1 MDIRSSLNLVAVAA
15 LVSVG
20 VAAVV
25 LDQASAH
32 SPSMSTSC
40 GAGEVHGEIGLKGY
54 HGENK
59 VQVWVDGAKVI
70 EGKFKNSYHSSSNLG
85 DPKVKHTYRVRV
97 EAKDDEDFKDGWSV
111 DITKESRECAP
122 DPTTS
127 SSAPIRVDICEGSSS
142 SSHSHH
148 SMNVSSDV
156 IMSTSGHDAH
166 NNDII
171 PPFEGY
177 PGKNWDKEHREVYSN
192 DCEETENSAPSTSGP
207 ENSYPEIT
215 DPEDSYPE
223 DSEVEYTTPTTA
235 VPTTVAPTTT
245 TTTTITTTAPTS
257 TAAPTTTSD
266 VVEESTTTIA
276 ATTTTVAETT
286 TPIKVE
292 VAPPTSGESTATLVA
307 IDPPTVP
314 GNPALPT
321 SGGSPASTV
330 LTAAFGLLLGLVL
343 TLATRRRTLIAPV
356 AE

>member
-1 MDIRSSLNLVAVAA
+1 MDFRRSLNLVAVAA

-70 EGKFKNSYHSSSNLG
+70 DGKFKNSYHSRSDLG

-111 DITKESRECAP
+111 DITKESRECTP

-127 SSAPIRVDICEGSSS
+127 SSAPIRVEICEGSSG
-142 SSHSHH
+142 SSHSYR

-156 IMSTSGHDAH
+156 VMSTSGHDAH
-166 NNDII
+166 KYDII

-177 PGKNWDKEHREVYSN
+177 PGKNWDKEHREVYSH
-192 DCEETENSAPSTSGP
+192 DCEETEYTSPSTSGP
-207 ENSYPEIT
+207 ENTYPENTYPENT
-215 DPEDSYPE
+215 DPEDSYP
-223 DSEVEYTTPTTA
+223 EYTTPTTA

-245 TTTTITTTAPTS
+245 V
-257 TAAPTTTSD
+257 
-266 VVEESTTTIA
+266 VVEESTTTLA
-276 ATTTTVAETT
+276 ATTTTVDGTT
-286 TPIKVE
+286 TTTVE
-292 VAPPTSGESTATLVA
+292 QTTTTSTVAVGPPTSLESTTTLVA
-307 IDPPTVP
+307 VAPPTVP

-330 LTAAFGLLLGLVL
+330 LTGAFGLLLGLVL

>member
-25 LDQASAH
+25 LNQASAH

-59 VQVWVDGAKVI
+59 VQVWVDGTKVI
-70 EGKFKNSYHSSSNLG
+70 DGKFKNSYHSRSNLG

-111 DITKESRECAP
+111 DITKESRECTP
-122 DPTTS
+122 EPTTS
-127 SSAPIRVDICEGSSS
+127 SSGPIRVDICEGSSG
-142 SSHSHH
+142 SSHSHR

-192 DCEETENSAPSTSGP
+192 DCEETENSSPSTSGP
-207 ENSYPEIT
+207 ENSYPET
-215 DPEDSYPE
+215 SDPEDSYP
-223 DSEVEYTTPTTA
+223 EYTTPTTA

-245 TTTTITTTAPTS
+245 V
-257 TAAPTTTSD
+257 
-266 VVEESTTTIA
+266 VVEESTTTLA
-276 ATTTTVAETT
+276 GTTTTVEGTTTTTVEATTTTSTVA
-286 TPIKVE
+286 V
-292 VAPPTSGESTATLVA
+292 VPPTSGESTTTLVA
-307 IDPPTVP
+307 IAPPTVP

-330 LTAAFGLLLGLVL
+330 LIAAFGLLLGLVL

>member
-59 VQVWVDGAKVI
+59 VQVWVDGTKVI
-70 EGKFKNSYHSSSNLG
+70 DGKFKNSYHSLSNLG

-111 DITKESRECAP
+111 DITKESRECTP

-127 SSAPIRVDICEGSSS
+127 SSAPIRVEICEGSSG
-142 SSHSHH
+142 SSHSYR

-156 IMSTSGHDAH
+156 VMSTSGHDAH

-192 DCEETENSAPSTSGP
+192 DCEETENTSPSTSGP
-207 ENSYPEIT
+207 ENSYPENT

-245 TTTTITTTAPTS
+245 TV
-257 TAAPTTTSD
+257 

-276 ATTTTVAETT
+276 GTTTTVEATTTTSTVA
-286 TPIKVE
+286 
-292 VAPPTSGESTATLVA
+292 VAPPTSGESTTTLVA
-307 IDPPTVP
+307 IAPPTVP

>member
-40 GAGEVHGEIGLKGY
+40 GVGEVNGEIGLKGY

-70 EGKFKNSYHSSSNLG
+70 DGKFKNSYHSLSNLG

-245 TTTTITTTAPTS
+245 V
-257 TAAPTTTSD
+257 
-266 VVEESTTTIA
+266 VVEESTTTLA
-276 ATTTTVAETT
+276 GTTTTVEETT
-286 TPIKVE
+286 TTSTVA
-292 VAPPTSGESTATLVA
+292 VAPPTSGESTTTLVA
-307 IDPPTVP
+307 IAPPTVP

-343 TLATRRRTLIAPV
+343 TLATRRRTLVAPA

>member
-1 MDIRSSLNLVAVAA
+1 MDIRSSLNFVAVAA

-54 HGENK
+54 RGENK
-59 VQVWVDGAKVI
+59 VQVWVDGTKVI
-70 EGKFKNSYHSSSNLG
+70 DGKFKNSYHSRSNLG

-97 EAKDDEDFKDGWSV
+97 EAEDDEDFKDGQSV

-122 DPTTS
+122 AQSTS
-127 SSAPIRVDICEGSSS
+127 SSAPIRVDICEGSSG
-142 SSHSHH
+142 SSHSHR

-166 NNDII
+166 YNDII
-171 PPFEGY
+171 PPFAGY
-177 PGKNWDKEHREVYSN
+177 PGKNWDKEHRKVYEN
-192 DCEETENSAPSTSGP
+192 DCEETENTSPSTSGP
-207 ENSYPEIT
+207 KNTYP
-215 DPEDSYPE
+215 
-223 DSEVEYTTPTTA
+223 EYTTPTTA
-235 VPTTVAPTTT
+235 VSTTVAPTTT
-245 TTTTITTTAPTS
+245 
-257 TAAPTTTSD
+257 
-266 VVEESTTTIA
+266 VVVAESTTTLA
-276 ATTTTVAETT
+276 GTTTTVEGTTTTVEGTTTTVEATTTTSTT
-286 TPIKVE
+286 TSE
-292 VAPPTSGESTATLVA
+292 VGPPTSVESTTTSAVA
-307 IDPPTVP
+307 VAPPTVP

-330 LTAAFGLLLGLVL
+330 LIGIFGLLLGLVL
-343 TLATRRRTLIAPV
+343 TLATRRRTLVAPV

>member
-40 GAGEVHGEIGLKGY
+40 GVGEVHGEIGLKGY

-70 EGKFKNSYHSSSNLG
+70 DGKFKNSYHSLSNLG

-245 TTTTITTTAPTS
+245 V
-257 TAAPTTTSD
+257 
-266 VVEESTTTIA
+266 VVEESTTTLA
-276 ATTTTVAETT
+276 GTTTTVEETT
-286 TPIKVE
+286 TTSTVA
-292 VAPPTSGESTATLVA
+292 VAPPTSGESTTTLVA
-307 IDPPTVP
+307 IAPPTVP

-343 TLATRRRTLIAPV
+343 TLATRRRTLVAPA

>member
-59 VQVWVDGAKVI
+59 VQVWVDGTKVI
-70 EGKFKNSYHSSSNLG
+70 DGKFKNSYHSRSNLG

-122 DPTTS
+122 EPTTS
-127 SSAPIRVDICEGSSS
+127 SSAPIRVDICEGSSG
-142 SSHSHH
+142 SSHSHR

-192 DCEETENSAPSTSGP
+192 DCEETENTSPSTSGP
-207 ENSYPEIT
+207 ENSYPENT

-245 TTTTITTTAPTS
+245 TV
-257 TAAPTTTSD
+257 

-276 ATTTTVAETT
+276 GTTTTVEATTTTSTVA
-286 TPIKVE
+286 
-292 VAPPTSGESTATLVA
+292 VAPPTSGESTTTLVA
-307 IDPPTVP
+307 IAPPTVP

>member
-70 EGKFKNSYHSSSNLG
+70 DGKFKNSYHSRSNLG

-122 DPTTS
+122 EPTTS
-127 SSAPIRVDICEGSSS
+127 SSAPIRVDICEGSSG
-142 SSHSHH
+142 SSHSHR

-192 DCEETENSAPSTSGP
+192 DCEETENTSPSTSGP
-207 ENSYPEIT
+207 ENSYPENT

-245 TTTTITTTAPTS
+245 TV
-257 TAAPTTTSD
+257 

-276 ATTTTVAETT
+276 GTTTTVEATTTTSTVA
-286 TPIKVE
+286 
-292 VAPPTSGESTATLVA
+292 VAPPTSGESTTTLVA
-307 IDPPTVP
+307 IAPPTVP

>member
-70 EGKFKNSYHSSSNLG
+70 DGKFKNSYHSSSNLG

-245 TTTTITTTAPTS
+245 TV
-257 TAAPTTTSD
+257 
-266 VVEESTTTIA
+266 VVEESTTTLA
-276 ATTTTVAETT
+276 GTTTTVEETT
-286 TPIKVE
+286 TTSTVA
-292 VAPPTSGESTATLVA
+292 VAPPTSGESTTTLVA
-307 IDPPTVP
+307 IAPPTVP

>member
-70 EGKFKNSYHSSSNLG
+70 DGKFKNSYHSRSNLG

-111 DITKESRECAP
+111 DITKESRECTP
-122 DPTTS
+122 EPTTS
-127 SSAPIRVDICEGSSS
+127 SSGPIRVDICEGSSG
-142 SSHSHH
+142 SSHSHR

-156 IMSTSGHDAH
+156 IMSTAGHDAH

-192 DCEETENSAPSTSGP
+192 DCEETENTSPSTSGP
-207 ENSYPEIT
+207 ENSYPENT

-245 TTTTITTTAPTS
+245 TV
-257 TAAPTTTSD
+257 

-276 ATTTTVAETT
+276 GTTTTVEATTTTSTVA
-286 TPIKVE
+286 
-292 VAPPTSGESTATLVA
+292 VAPPTSGESTTTLVA
-307 IDPPTVP
+307 IAPPTVP

>member
-70 EGKFKNSYHSSSNLG
+70 DGKFKNSYHSSSNLG

-111 DITKESRECAP
+111 DITKESRECTP
-122 DPTTS
+122 EPTTS
-127 SSAPIRVDICEGSSS
+127 SSGPIRVDICEGSSG

-156 IMSTSGHDAH
+156 IMSTAGHDAH

-192 DCEETENSAPSTSGP
+192 DCEETETSAPSTSGP

-245 TTTTITTTAPTS
+245 V
-257 TAAPTTTSD
+257 
-266 VVEESTTTIA
+266 VVEESTTTLA
-276 ATTTTVAETT
+276 GTTTTVEETT
-286 TPIKVE
+286 TTSTVA
-292 VAPPTSGESTATLVA
+292 VAPPTSGESTTTLVA
-307 IDPPTVP
+307 IAPPTVP